1 MWEGIDVFILALAPL
16 QVVPTGLQHGT
27 ITAVIDH
34 EPYEITT
41 LRIDT
46 DHDGAFV
53 TTLTRGGIRCCL
65 PLLIS
70 FAFVAACH
78 C

>member
-1 MWEGIDVFILALAPL
+1 MLILALASL

-53 TTLTRGGIRCCL
+53 TLLCAVILVAAATAYLSDRCCCEFV
-65 PLLIS
+65 LL
-70 FAFVAACH
+70 AA
-78 C
+78 

>member
-1 MWEGIDVFILALAPL
+1 MWEGIDVLILALAPL

-53 TTLTRGGIRCCL
+53 T
-65 PLLIS
+65 
-70 FAFVAACH
+70 
-78 C
+78 